1 LGRFVS
7 TFVPGPLQHPALV
20 CVNTSIRLL
29 RKIMYFGGTYYCPV
43 CGSRLRTFVPLVEP
57 GYISLGNKR
66 CPICKSLER
75 HRWVWRY
82 LNEKTNLMDGRQK
95 KMLHIAP
102 ERELSGLF
110 QRIPGLEYLSG
121 DLAPGWAMEQMD
133 ITDIHYPDQTFDV
146 IYCSHVLEHVPE
158 DRKAIAE
165 FYRVL
170 KPGGWALI
178 IVPINR
184 ERTYEDLSVTG
195 PEERRKIFG
204 HPEHVRHCGQD
215 YAGRLRSSGFHVTT
229 EKPSDY
235 FDQKQ
240 FKKYG
245 LKEEPLFFCEKK

>member
-1 LGRFVS
+1 LNQKQGLDIIGAYKWIRICDNWADLF
-7 TFVPGPLQHPALV
+7 PPLSRARCSIQRWSV
-20 CVNTSIRLL
+20 SIRP
-29 RKIMYFGGTYYCPV
+29 FGC
-43 CGSRLRTFVPLVEP
+43 FE
-57 GYISLGNKR
+57 
-66 CPICKSLER
+66 KSC
-75 HRWVWRY
+75 
-82 LNEKTNLMDGRQK
+82 TSG
-95 KMLHIAP
+95 
-102 ERELSGLF
+102 ELITARSAA
-110 QRIPGLEYLSG
+110 IPGLEYLSG